1 VIKYRVYI
9 SNRTMLTV
17 VQQGA
22 TRCHVQAD
30 MAVRDVIVGH
40 HYIEDGSSVADA
52 FQQEINVVDA
62 PLKDAYALVVGYIK
76 TL

>member
-1 VIKYRVYI
+1 
-9 SNRTMLTV
+9 
-17 VQQGA
+17 
-22 TRCHVQAD
+22 

-76 TL
+76 TV